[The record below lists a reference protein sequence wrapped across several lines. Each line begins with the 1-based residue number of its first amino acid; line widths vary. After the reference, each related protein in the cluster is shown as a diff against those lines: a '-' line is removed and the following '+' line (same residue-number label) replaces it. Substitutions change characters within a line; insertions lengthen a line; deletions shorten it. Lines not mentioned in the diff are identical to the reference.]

1 MPTNRET
8 TNSDGNDNTDDT
20 HDGSNRNGHNHGNG
34 TNGHNHDGG
43 DDRKGNDHEDDEFAQ
58 DEPHHR
64 CNHLQEC
71 SDCVK
76 QFTRKCEQIK
86 LQQSLL
92 ETLQQQLMNQ
102 MKYY

>member
-8 TNSDGNDNTDDT
+8 TNSDGNDNTDGT
-20 HDGSNRNGHNHGNG
+20 HDGCNRNGHNHGNG

-71 SDCVK
+71 SGEMS
-76 QFTRKCEQIK
+76 FTCKMRYFTK
-86 LQQSLL
+86 
-92 ETLQQQLMNQ
+92 TLYVNT
-102 MKYY
+102 KHKI